1 LPRSVVML
9 RMLIFFSVFL
19 SIYSLMHLAVFRG
32 LRPLWQLRP
41 SLALPLGL
49 FMVIMVVAPIFA
61 RLLERLE
68 FDAPARALALL
79 GYVWMGFLFLT
90 FSALAALFFLKLLL
104 GGLARFLPALSA
116 FIPSGA
122 IGPAVALALAVA
134 LGIYG
139 LIDAERLRVE
149 QVRIETELL
158 PPQVARLTIA
168 QISDVHLG
176 LIHRERVLR
185 RVTAVLTELRPDLL
199 VATGDLVDAQID
211 HLDGL
216 SRHLA
221 ELSPPLGKFAVT
233 GNHEFYAGLE
243 QALAFTERS
252 GFTVLRQQTVEVG
265 PLLLAGVDDPAGG
278 AVDEEAL
285 LRGRDRQRFTVL
297 LKHRPTVHP
306 LAGELFDL
314 QLSGHSHRGQIFP
327 FNVLTGLAYPLQD
340 GLYTLAGGA
349 KLYTS
354 RGTATWGPPMRVF
367 APPEITLIEL
377 VHRTSPAT
385 L

>member
-1 LPRSVVML
+1 ML

-19 SIYSLMHLAVFRG
+19 TIYSLMHLAVFRG

-49 FMVIMVVAPIFA
+49 FMAVMVIAPILA
-61 RLLERLE
+61 RLLERLQV
-68 FDAPARALALL
+68 DAAARALALL

-90 FSALAALFFLKLLL
+90 FSTLAALFSLKLLL
-104 GGLARFLPALSA
+104 GALARFFPALSA
-116 FIPSGA
+116 ILPGGTV
-122 IGPAVALALAVA
+122 GPAVALMVAVG

-158 PPQVARLTIA
+158 PSQVARLTIA

-176 LIHRERVLR
+176 LIHRERALR
-185 RVTAVLTELRPDLL
+185 RVTELLRTLQPDLL

-243 QALAFTERS
+243 QALSFTEGS
-252 GFTVLRQQTVEVG
+252 GFTVLRQQTVAVG
-265 PLLLAGVDDPAGG
+265 PLLLAGVDDLAGG
-278 AVDEEAL
+278 AFDEGAL
-285 LRGRDRQRFTVL
+285 LQGRDRQRYTIL

-327 FNVLTGLAYPLQD
+327 FNFITGLAYPLQD
-340 GLYTLAGGA
+340 GLYHLAGGGN
-349 KLYTS
+349 LYTS

-377 VHRTSPAT
+377 VRPSIVR
-385 L
+385 

>member
-1 LPRSVVML
+1 ML
-9 RMLIFFSVFL
+9 RMLIFFSIFL

-41 SLALPLGL
+41 SLALPLAL
-49 FMVIMVVAPIFA
+49 FMAVMVVAPFLA

-68 FDAPARALALL
+68 FDAAARSLALL

-90 FSALAALFFLKLLL
+90 FSALAAFFFFKLML
-104 GGLARFLPALSA
+104 GVLARFLPALSGLL
-116 FIPSGA
+116 PSGA
-122 IGPAVALALAVA
+122 LGPAAALALAVG

-149 QVRIETELL
+149 QVRIETDLL
-158 PPQVARLTIA
+158 PPHVARLTIA

-176 LIHRERVLR
+176 LIHRERALS
-185 RVTAVLTELRPDLL
+185 RVTEVLNALQPDLL

-243 QALAFTERS
+243 QALSFTVNS
-252 GFTVLRQQTVEVG
+252 GFVMLRQQMAEVG

-278 AVDEEAL
+278 AVDEETL
-285 LRGRDRQRFTVL
+285 LQGRDRQRYTIL
-297 LKHRPTVHP
+297 LKHRPLVHP

-327 FNVLTGLAYPLQD
+327 FNWLTGLAYPLQD
-340 GLYTLAGGA
+340 GLYHLAGGA
-349 KLYTS
+349 RLYTS

-377 VHRTSPAT
+377 VRPHSVR
-385 L
+385 

>member
-1 LPRSVVML
+1 ML
-9 RMLIFFSVFL
+9 RILIFFAVFL
-19 SIYSLMHLAVFRG
+19 TIYSAMHLAVFYG

-41 SLALPLGL
+41 GFALPFGL
-49 FMVIMVVAPIFA
+49 FMAAMIVTPFLA
-61 RLLERLE
+61 RLLERYE
-68 FDAPARALALL
+68 FDAAARALALL
-79 GYVWMGFLFLT
+79 GYIWMGFLFLT
-90 FSALAALFFLKLLL
+90 FSALAALFFVRLLL
-104 GGLARFLPALSA
+104 ALLARVLPTLSGLL
-116 FIPSGA
+116 PN
-122 IGPAVALALAVA
+122 GPASVAVALALAVG

-149 QVRIETELL
+149 QVRIETGLL
-158 PPQVARLTIA
+158 PPQVPRLTIA

-176 LIHRERVLR
+176 LIHRERALR
-185 RVTAVLTELRPDLL
+185 RVTDAIAALQPDLL

-216 SRHLA
+216 SRHFA
-221 ELSPPLGKFAVT
+221 ELSIPLGKYAVT
-233 GNHEFYAGLE
+233 GNHEFYAGLG
-243 QALAFTERS
+243 QALSFLENS
-252 GFTVLRQQTVEVG
+252 GFVLLRQQTAEVG

-278 AVDEEAL
+278 AVDEGAL
-285 LRGRDRQRFTVL
+285 LQGRDRQRFTVL

-327 FNVLTGLAYPLQD
+327 FNFLTALAYPLQD
-340 GLYTLAGGA
+340 GLYHLAGGA
-349 KLYTS
+349 RLYTS

-377 VHRTSPAT
+377 VHSSSPAT